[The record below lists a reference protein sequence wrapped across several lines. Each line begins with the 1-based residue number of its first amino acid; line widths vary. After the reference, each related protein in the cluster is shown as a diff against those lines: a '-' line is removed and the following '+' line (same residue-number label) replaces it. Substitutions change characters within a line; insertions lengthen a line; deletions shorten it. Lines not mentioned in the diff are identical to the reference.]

1 MIKIAVIIPF
11 RSASASKDWVTESAI
26 LKRTIKSVLNQSYG
40 HFKVYII
47 YTDAPLDQVKD
58 ARVEY
63 VQIPFPFQE
72 YHQIDHRDE
81 LMKLFKSEK
90 LVVARWDKGKK
101 ISYGSKLAKEEGC
114 DYIMSLD
121 SDDLLSN
128 KLFAHCVSEASKKKC
143 SGWYAEKGYIYQ
155 HGSNFLIRVPK
166 MMRYINGS
174 SHILKSEF
182 VEIPDFISTKWED
195 YNLFTD
201 HGWTKQRIKETYNEL
216 IEPIPFPVVTYVA
229 HKSNISK
236 INSEFGFQFRKIAK
250 RIIRG
255 VWLTRKLRAE
265 FNIGLKQNSV
275 IRFLTCLLLQ
285 VCFTNYYESYSN
297 IYIYHI

>member
-11 RSASASKDWVTESAI
+11 RSASSSKDWVAESAI
-26 LKRTIKSVLNQSYG
+26 LKRTVQSVLNQTYG
-40 HFKVYII
+40 HFKVFII

-63 VQIPFPFQE
+63 VQIPYPFQDLD
-72 YHQIDHRDE
+72 QIDHRDE

-101 ISYGSKLAKEEGC
+101 ISYGSKLAKEAGC
-114 DYIMSLD
+114 DYLMSLD

-128 KLFAHCVSEASKKKC
+128 KLFAYCVSEASKKKC

-155 HGSNFLIRVPK
+155 DGSNYLIRVPK
-166 MMRYINGS
+166 LMRYINGS

-182 VEIPDFISTKWED
+182 VEIPDFVSTKWED

-201 HGWTKQRIKETYNEL
+201 HGWTKQRIKETYNEI
-216 IEPIPFPVVTYVA
+216 IEPIPFPVITYVA

-236 INSEFGFQFRKIAK
+236 INSEFGFQVRKIAK

-255 VWLTRKLRAE
+255 VWLTRKLKAE
-265 FNIGLKQNSV
+265 FNIALKQNSMIYV
-275 IRFLTCLLLQ
+275 LTFLLFTDLFYPLL
-285 VCFTNYYESYSN
+285 
-297 IYIYHI
+297 